1 MYIYDFYIIIMSY
14 INIRE
19 QSNSYFDASP
29 TNRSDWALQNNK
41 IICKCY
47 S

>member
-1 MYIYDFYIIIMSY
+1 MYIYDLLYYVSY

-19 QSNSYFDASP
+19 QSNSYFDASI
-29 TNRSDWALQNNK
+29 TNSSNWALWNNK
-41 IICKCY
+41 MISECY